1 MWDGTPLYMY
11 IMCVCKYG
19 RVCECVYVV
28 CVACVVCVEGGRG
41 DSLTSSRTWMESGVI
56 CCASFKE
63 LAASFSCPHMRKISA
78 VLHQSHAQH
87 SLLKPT

>member
-1 MWDGTPLYMY
+1 MWCG
-11 IMCVCKYG
+11 VWG
-19 RVCECVYVV
+19 VWG
-28 CVACVVCVEGGRG
+28 EGCGVWG
-41 DSLTSSRTWMESGVI
+41 DSLTSSKTWMESGVI
-56 CCASFKE
+56 CCASFNE